1 MGRSVSAGT
10 LIRSQPDFYFPIDTY
25 NRVTGLQATGVT
37 LILMV
42 NNQILSWPLLD
53 GTAVADSSISAGNVY
68 FNEIIGAPGFYSL
81 RFFPDRVGYWRI
93 SVVASSFESL
103 LEFDVNPASAQS
115 SGLIASFI

>member
-1 MGRSVSAGT
+1 
-10 LIRSQPDFYFPIDTY
+10 
-25 NRVTGLQATGVT
+25 
-37 LILMV
+37 MV